1 MILDVVGEQILGL
14 WGCFGCC
21 WIWLGR
27 GVNLVGA
34 WWYLV
39 VSAVVVVYGLGC
51 VRVGFGEFVLVD
63 ADCGLDLVLLFSLFA
78 SFWCFGLDLV

>member
-1 MILDVVGEQILGL
+1 MLSGNRFWVCGGVLGVVGFGL
-14 WGCFGCC
+14 VVVL
-21 WIWLGR
+21 IWW
-27 GVNLVGA
+27 GA

-51 VRVGFGEFVLVD
+51 VWVGFGEFVLVD